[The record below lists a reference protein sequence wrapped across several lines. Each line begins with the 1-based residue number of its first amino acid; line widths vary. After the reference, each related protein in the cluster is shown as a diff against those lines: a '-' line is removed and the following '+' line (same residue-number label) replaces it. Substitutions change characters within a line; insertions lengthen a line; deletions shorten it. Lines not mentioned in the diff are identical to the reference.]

1 MAPMDSHN
9 SRFKEHLFE
18 ENLPTQ
24 TKTPASRISR
34 RPVSNF
40 SRAGASK
47 ALTKQDLDNDEV
59 ALKAALVN
67 ALSDMPRR
75 STSQGGHGQHASDG
89 QSDVD
94 EGLV

>member
-1 MAPMDSHN
+1 MDSHN
-9 SRFKEHLFE
+9 GRFREHLFE
-18 ENLPTQ
+18 EDLPTQ
-24 TKTPASRISR
+24 TKAPASKISR

-40 SRAGASK
+40 SRGGASK
-47 ALTKQDLDNDEV
+47 ATTNKDLNNDEV
-59 ALKAALVN
+59 ALKAALAN

-89 QSDVD
+89 QSGED